1 MNANRAVNKGASR
14 PVKLLSMRIP
24 LVLSLLLL
32 TGCAPQKP
40 LALAQQAPPPTIAS
54 TPSNS
59 APSRSWSVLGSFPH
73 DTGAF
78 TEGLLWHD
86 GKLYE
91 STGNYGQS
99 SLRRVD
105 LQSGT
110 VEKKIDLPSQ
120 LFGEGLAWAD
130 GKFYQL
136 TWQTKRGFVYDES
149 FKPLAQFTY
158 SDEGWGLTF
167 DGHSLIQSDGTDVLT
182 WRDPKNFSARK
193 QVRVTWN
200 GRPQRNLNEL
210 EWIQGRVWANVWQ
223 TDQIVI
229 INPQSGK
236 VESYLDL
243 SGLLAAQDR
252 TGNEDVLNGIA
263 YDPQSQRLFVTGK
276 LWPKLFW
283 LRVQ

>member
-1 MNANRAVNKGASR
+1 LNKGALR
-14 PVKLLSMRIP
+14 LVKLLSMRLP

-32 TGCAPQKP
+32 AGCSPQKP
-40 LALAQQAPPPTIAS
+40 LALAQQAPTLTIAS

-110 VEKKIDLPSQ
+110 VEKKINLPSQ
-120 LFGEGLAWAD
+120 LFGEGLAWAG

-136 TWQTKRGFVYDES
+136 TWQTKRGFVYDEN
-149 FKPLAQFTY
+149 FQPLAQFTY

-182 WRDPKNFSARK
+182 WRNPKNFSARK
-193 QVRVTWN
+193 QVRVTWD
-200 GRPQRNLNEL
+200 GRAQRNLNEL
-210 EWIQGRVWANVWQ
+210 EWINGRVWANIWQ

-243 SGLLAAQDR
+243 TGLLSAQDR

-263 YDPQSQRLFVTGK
+263 YDPQGQRLFVTGK